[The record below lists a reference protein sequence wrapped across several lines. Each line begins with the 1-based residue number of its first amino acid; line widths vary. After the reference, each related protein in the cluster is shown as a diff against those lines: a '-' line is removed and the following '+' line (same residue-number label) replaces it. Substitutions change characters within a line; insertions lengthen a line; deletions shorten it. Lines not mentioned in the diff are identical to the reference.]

1 MELKGKTAIVT
12 GSARGIGEGIALVL
26 AREGA
31 NIVVNDLKAENCQDT
46 IAKIEAMGRKA
57 IGVGADVSK
66 KDQVTAL
73 AAEAV
78 KNFGAIDILVNNAG
92 IESHPVLT
100 KDLTE
105 ASWDRVIN
113 INLKGVFL
121 CCQAV
126 IPQMMKQNKGRIINI
141 GSTVSIRMTFFGSAE
156 YTTSKHGVGG
166 LAQHLAWELAD
177 SNITVN
183 TVCPG
188 GVQTPLMES
197 GTTPEYRAMTVK
209 RLVPLGRFTTIEE
222 IGEVVSF
229 LASDR
234 AAMITGQMI
243 AVDGGLLTGFGEDLR
258 SVVRKR
264 MEDLKSAHAAKK

>member
-66 KDQVTAL
+66 KDQVAAL

-78 KNFGAIDILVNNAG
+78 KKFGAIDILVNNAG
-92 IESHPVLT
+92 IESGPSYT
-100 KDLTE
+100 QDLSE
-105 ASWDRVIN
+105 REWDRIMAV
-113 INLKGVFL
+113 NLKGPFL

-126 IPQMMKQNKGRIINI
+126 IPTMIAQKSGRIINI
-141 GSTVSIRMTFFGSAE
+141 SSVAGHRMTFFGACN
-156 YTTSKHGVGG
+156 YTASKYG
-166 LAQHLAWELAD
+166 LQGFSHHLAYELAEH
-177 SNITVN
+177 NITVN
-183 TVCPG
+183 VVQPG
-188 GVQTPLMES
+188 FVMTPLMEQGS
-197 GTTPEYRAMTVK
+197 TPELRDYLTK
-209 RLVPLGRFTTIEE
+209 RFIPLGRFCSIQDL
-222 IGEVVSF
+222 GEMVSF

-234 AAMITGQMI
+234 AAIVTNQVVQVEGGITAGW
-243 AVDGGLLTGFGEDLR
+243 GEDIR
-258 SVVRKR
+258 PVMRKR
-264 MEDLKSAHAAKK
+264 IEEAAAHRANK